1 MPGPAFLVAILLFSA
16 SASAAEIALS
26 NPDFEEPMVGKRI
39 PGWSRTQHAGV
50 RAYEIAT
57 DTESFAKG
65 KSSIRMLRTT
75 EQAYGLISQQVETPD
90 LGGKP
95 VELIAA
101 LKGKDV
107 GKKGWVM
114 VLTFNH
120 HSNILDQV
128 RAEPVTGDSEWTDV
142 VIRKTAPPA
151 TSHIEIG
158 FMLLDGGAGWA
169 DNVRLRT
176 TEGEGSSV
184 QADEMAPED
193 SADG

>member
-1 MPGPAFLVAILLFSA
+1 MPGPAFLAAILLLSA
-16 SASAAEIALS
+16 SASAAEIALK
-26 NPDFEEPMVGKRI
+26 NPDFESAMVGKRI

-50 RAYEIAT
+50 RAYEITT

-75 EQAYGLISQQVETPD
+75 EQAYGLISQRLETPD

-101 LKGKDV
+101 LKGEGV
-107 GKKGWVM
+107 GEKGWVM
-114 VLTFNH
+114 ELTFKH
-120 HSNILDQV
+120 HSNILEQV
-128 RAEPVTGDSEWTDV
+128 RAEPVTGDTEWADF
-142 VIRKTAPPA
+142 VIRKIAPPD

-176 TEGEGSSV
+176 TEAEGSSAEAEGTSAEV
-184 QADEMAPED
+184 P
-193 SADG
+193 ADG